1 MLPTRSIFQ
10 LKDTDRLKVKEW
22 EEFYYANIHRKKV
35 AGSMLISDIIDFI
48 ANNNPSRDTNYKGEI
63 KWKLQSNLFF
73 SNLCRSNLI
82 FY

>member
-22 EEFYYANIHRKKV
+22 EKFYYANIHRKKV